1 MDEIDETERQRE
13 AAMEIIAKAGA
24 ARSCAFAAI
33 HRAKAFDFAGAA
45 EQLDEAER
53 YATEAHKVHTELL
66 VREAG
71 GQQTD
76 GGLLVGARA
85 GPFYDGDAGA
95 GACGGDRGCL
105 PCAWGDKRRQSM
117 KILLVCSAGMSTD
130 ILRGELIK
138 YAKKEQLPLEV
149 KAVGV
154 HAYKE
159 YCTGYDVILLGPQ
172 ITYRREKI
180 AAECGNLPVLAI
192 APGDYA
198 AGNAAHILEQV
209 ETTLRGLDE

>member
-33 HRAKAFDFAGAA
+33 HRAKAFDFGGAA

-76 GGLLVGARA
+76 GGLLVAHA
-85 GPFYDGDAGA
+85 QDHFYDGDAGA

-172 ITYRREKI
+172 IAYRREKI

-209 ETTLRGLDE
+209 ENTLRGLDE

>member
-33 HRAKAFDFAGAA
+33 HRAKAFDFGGAA

-66 VREAG
+66 VRGGRTADRRRIAG
-71 GQQTD
+71 
-76 GGLLVGARA
+76 GARA

-172 ITYRREKI
+172 IAYRREKI

-209 ETTLRGLDE
+209 ENTLRGLDE

>member
-33 HRAKAFDFAGAA
+33 HRAKAFDFGGAA

-53 YATEAHKVHTELL
+53 YATEAHKVHTKLL

-71 GQQTD
+71 GQRD
-76 GGLLVGARA
+76 GRRIAGGARA

-138 YAKKEQLPLEV
+138 YAKKEQLSTGSEGCRGTCLQGILH
-149 KAVGV
+149 GV
-154 HAYKE
+154 
-159 YCTGYDVILLGPQ
+159 
-172 ITYRREKI
+172 
-180 AAECGNLPVLAI
+180 
-192 APGDYA
+192 
-198 AGNAAHILEQV
+198 
-209 ETTLRGLDE
+209 